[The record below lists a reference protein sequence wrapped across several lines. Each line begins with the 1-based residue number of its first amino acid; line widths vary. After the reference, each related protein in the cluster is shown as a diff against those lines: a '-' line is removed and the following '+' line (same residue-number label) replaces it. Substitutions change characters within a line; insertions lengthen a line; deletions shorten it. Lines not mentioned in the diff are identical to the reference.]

1 MLRTGQHL
9 GAYRIETLLGRGA
22 MGVVYRGVRLSDNQP
37 VAIKTVHT
45 DLLVGPERE
54 AILSRFRQ
62 EAAIGMRLRHPLIV
76 RIHDYGEQDEILY
89 LTMQLIEGQELGQL
103 LEQQPTLPLRMN
115 LAIVLQILS
124 ALAYAHGQ
132 GVIHR
137 DIKPSNILVRRDY
150 TIALTDFGIA
160 HIHGSELTHTG
171 ELLGSPLYMPPEQLR
186 GESVDER
193 ADLFSV
199 GVVFYYLLTHR
210 KPFVADSLAAL
221 MHKVLQEEPAPPST
235 INRELPTVFDG
246 LLQRALAKRS
256 AQRFKNAREF
266 AAALRQARINALEA
280 TVALSAK
287 GEKAK
292 SAVLPAQPDQEQST
306 IVILTTETLVEQIA
320 ALTQQCLMERTTRP
334 RLQQLAEQF
343 DRWFT
348 LKARVPSQM
357 KSNVAGQRLQE
368 WCAGETL
375 TALVKRI
382 HRDAPLPGQVLAEA
396 RGDWLELIGLF
407 ALLRDAAHR
416 LGLASTLD
424 AARDQMIQE
433 LTSAVFH
440 YSNALNRLLFSE
452 DNPQLIRISAD
463 FTRLELLQLALEEL
477 GADVEMRAM
486 QQTLL
491 LFANQVMSKINALI
505 RQFLDSQDPLARFEV
520 TSLLVEVEE
529 MIVLAERL
537 LEWGAGTAAVEAV
550 GPGGTTM
557 TEFLGSTQAL
567 GRLLADELIQQ
578 FEQERSR
585 VMEPGES
592 AFVFGQTIF
601 VGRLRQ
607 LGLLYR
613 FAARLEPSVQI
624 ESLHQLTAE
633 VYRCLDQ
640 LTEKLLTTL
649 EMLDPQQSV
658 ATTNLLWVRLSVV
671 AELAEQFSWREL
683 HQRILVAIRHRVIAV

>member
-37 VAIKTVHT
+37 VAIKTIHA

-62 EAAIGMRLRHPLIV
+62 EAAIGMRLHHPLIV

-89 LTMQLIEGQELGQL
+89 LTMQLVEGQELGQL
-103 LEQQPTLPLRMN
+103 LDQQPTLPLGMK
-115 LAIVLQILS
+115 LAIVLQILN

-150 TIALTDFGIA
+150 TIAVTDFGIA
-160 HIHGSELTHTG
+160 HVHGSELTHTG
-171 ELLGSPLYMPPEQLR
+171 ELLGSPLYMSPEQLR
-186 GESVDER
+186 GELIDER
-193 ADLFSV
+193 ADLFSA

-210 KPFVADSLAAL
+210 KPFVADSLASL
-221 MHKVLQEEPAPPST
+221 MHKVLQEEPAPPSA
-235 INRELPTVFDG
+235 INRELPTVFDD
-246 LLQRALAKRS
+246 LLQRALAKRP
-256 AQRFKNAREF
+256 AQRFKSAREF
-266 AAALRQARINALEA
+266 AAALRQARSDALEA
-280 TVALSAK
+280 TVVSSE
-287 GEKAK
+287 GGWAK
-292 SAVLPAQPDQEQST
+292 SAAQPAPPDQEQST
-306 IVILTTETLVEQIA
+306 IVILTAETLVEQLA
-320 ALTQQCLMERTTRP
+320 ALMERCLTERATRP
-334 RLQQLAEQF
+334 RLQQLAEGF
-343 DRWFT
+343 DRWFA
-348 LKARVPSQM
+348 LKERTPSGM
-357 KSNVAGQRLQE
+357 KSEAAGQRLRE
-368 WCAGETL
+368 WCAGK
-375 TALVKRI
+375 ALMALIERI
-382 HRDAPLPGQVLAEA
+382 HHDAPLPGQVLIEA

-407 ALLRDAAHR
+407 ALLHDAAQR
-416 LGLASTLD
+416 LGLAPTLD
-424 AARDQMIQE
+424 AARNRIIQQ
-433 LTSAVFH
+433 LTNAVLH
-440 YSNALNRLLFSE
+440 YSSALNRLLFSE

-463 FTRLELLQLALEEL
+463 FSRLELLQLALEEL
-477 GADVEMRAM
+477 GADVEMRTM

-491 LFANQVMSKINALI
+491 LFANQVMSRINALI

-537 LEWGAGTAAVEAV
+537 LEWGAGTAAVETV
-550 GPGGTTM
+550 GPGGATM
-557 TEFLGSTQAL
+557 TEFLGSAQAL
-567 GRLLADELIQQ
+567 GRLLVDELIQQ
-578 FEQERSR
+578 FAQERSR

-592 AFVFGQTIF
+592 AFALGQAIF

-624 ESLHQLTAE
+624 ESLRQLTAE
-633 VYRCLDQ
+633 VYRCLEQ

-649 EMLDPQQSV
+649 ERMEPQQSA
-658 ATTNLLWVRLSVV
+658 ATANLLWVRLSVV

-683 HQRILVAIRHRVIAV
+683 HQRILVATRHRVITAI